1 MNAPTRFTSLP
12 ESPLRG
18 VAKEAWRAFYAG
30 LQVQASSVISES
42 GGLGIF
48 DIRPRRLVEL
58 GYATGLRSERR
69 PTQHAWVSGVCSRCR
84 TERTNAT
91 DMETCQMGRQI
102 QVCEFLLPWTQ
113 ARFLANPYAQYTA
126 LAQSMRLYY
135 DALRDGKLVK
145 PKDATV
151 AGALVVL
158 HRGGRGALEAWPKL
172 FSGTK
177 ALYKKV
183 HKVF

>member
-1 MNAPTRFTSLP
+1 MKPTTRFTSLP

-18 VAKEAWRAFYAG
+18 VTREAWRMFSAG
-30 LQVQASSVISES
+30 LQVQAHNMISES

-58 GYATGLRSERR
+58 GYATGLRSMRR
-69 PTQHAWVSGVCSRCR
+69 PTTHAWSSGVCSRCR
-84 TERTNAT
+84 TTRTEKT
-91 DMETCQMGRQI
+91 DMETCQNGRQI
-102 QVCEFLLPWTQ
+102 QVCEFIMPWTQ
-113 ARFLANPYAQYTA
+113 QRFLTNPVAQYTA

-145 PKDATV
+145 PKDV
-151 AGALVVL
+151 SMAGALVVL
-158 HRGGRGALEAWPKL
+158 HRGGRGALEAWPKI

-177 ALYKKV
+177 MLFNRVQKA
-183 HKVF
+183 F

>member
-1 MNAPTRFTSLP
+1 MNATTRFTSIP

-18 VAKEAWRAFYAG
+18 ITREAWRMFYVG
-30 LQVQASSVISES
+30 LQVQASNMISES
-42 GGLGIF
+42 GGLGTF

-69 PTQHAWVSGVCSRCR
+69 PTTHAWVSGVCSRCR
-84 TERTNAT
+84 TTRTEKT
-91 DMETCQMGRQI
+91 DMETCLNGRQI
-102 QVCEFLLPWTQ
+102 QVCEFILPWTR

-135 DALRDGKLVK
+135 DALRDGKLTK
-145 PKDATV
+145 PREATM
-151 AGALVVL
+151 AGTLVVL

-177 ALYKKV
+177 ALYNKV
-183 HKVF
+183 QKAF

>member
-1 MNAPTRFTSLP
+1 MNATRFTSSIP

-18 VAKEAWRAFYAG
+18 VTREQWRAFYAG
-30 LQVQASSVISES
+30 LQVQPHNTISES

-69 PTQHAWVSGVCSRCR
+69 PTTHAWASGVCTRCR
-84 TERTNAT
+84 TSRSAAT
-91 DMETCQMGRQI
+91 DMETCLNGRQI
-102 QVCEFLLPWTQ
+102 QICEFVLPWTQ

-126 LAQSMRLYY
+126 LAQSTRLYY
-135 DALRDGKLVK
+135 DALRDGKFVK
-145 PKDATV
+145 PKDATM
-151 AGALVVL
+151 AGVLAVL

-177 ALYKKV
+177 ALYKKI
-183 HKVF
+183 HKAF

>member
-1 MNAPTRFTSLP
+1 MNNATRFTSLP

-18 VAKEAWRAFYAG
+18 VTREAWRSFYAG
-30 LQVQASSVISES
+30 LQVQPHNTISES

-58 GYATGLRSERR
+58 GYATGLHSMRR
-69 PTQHAWVSGVCSRCR
+69 PTQHAWLSGVCSRCR
-84 TERTNAT
+84 STRTAQT
-91 DMETCQMGRQI
+91 DVETCSNGRQI
-102 QVCEFLLPWTQ
+102 QICEFILPWTQ
-113 ARFLANPYAQYTA
+113 ARFLSNAYAQYAA

-145 PKDATV
+145 PKDASM
-151 AGALVVL
+151 AGSLVVL

-177 ALYKKV
+177 TLFNKV
-183 HKVF
+183 QKAF